1 MGKKRSRFEDHNKKS
16 TEESKSSSE
25 VNKSRDINKSRSGC
39 DDKGRDTDKNR
50 PVCDEKSRDTDK
62 NRSGC
67 GDKSRDTDNGDLAVR
82 RSYSGDR
89 SGKRR
94 SPVSRA
100 SSRQSPGN
108 SRPSTGGSRP
118 SSGGSRPLSGGS
130 RPPSG
135 SSRPSSAGRDSIGT
149 ATSSTKDVADSLPTK
164 TPISLP
170 SLPVV
175 FVNSVGGSG
184 APRALVIPKADLG
197 DF

>member
-1 MGKKRSRFEDHNKKS
+1 MGRFEDHNKKS

-25 VNKSRDINKSRSGC
+25 V
-39 DDKGRDTDKNR
+39 
-50 PVCDEKSRDTDK
+50 DK

-100 SSRQSPGN
+100 NSRQ
-108 SRPSTGGSRP
+108 STGGSRP
-118 SSGGSRPLSGGS
+118 SSGSSRLSSGGSRPPSGGSRPLSGGS

>member
-1 MGKKRSRFEDHNKKS
+1 MGTK
-16 TEESKSSSE
+16 
-25 VNKSRDINKSRSGC
+25 VG
-39 DDKGRDTDKNR
+39 
-50 PVCDEKSRDTDK
+50 
-62 NRSGC
+62 
-67 GDKSRDTDNGDLAVR
+67 GDGDLAVR

-94 SPVSRA
+94 SPVSRVGA

-108 SRPSTGGSRP
+108 SRPSAGGSRP
-118 SSGGSRPLSGGS
+118 SSRSSRLSSGGSRPLSGGS
-130 RPPSG
+130 RPPST
-135 SSRPSSAGRDSIGT
+135 AGRDSIGT

-164 TPISLP
+164 TPTSLP